1 MGYEVIAVSPP
12 SVCVVQARG
21 REARENAT
29 SPAFLTPF
37 RYKQRKVMASH
48 FWICTQRA
56 VDYSAIG
63 ATDQTDVI
71 RQARKHVNIDTAS
84 PRSQQ

>member
-48 FWICTQRA
+48 FWIYTQRA
-56 VDYSAIG
+56 NG

>member
-12 SVCVVQARG
+12 SVCVVRARG

-56 VDYSAIG
+56 VDYSA
-63 ATDQTDVI
+63 DQTDVI